1 MDTRLLEVKNEYCK
15 LPNNYN
21 GDSQEIPYKN
31 SLVIRNM
38 Q

>member
-1 MDTRLLEVKNEYCK
+1 MMDTRLLEVKNEYCVEPNSYIGE
-15 LPNNYN
+15 LPH
-21 GDSQEIPYKN
+21 KN